1 MKRLFAAIA
10 FLTRAPL
17 PSHWQFDAAD
27 VGRASLMFP
36 VVGAGLGVVNLAVMS
51 IFKLYIPYGDRPW
64 WGPLWLPSLVVAV
77 LIVAVNARLTGA
89 LHLDGLADMA
99 DGFGGGH
106 TREDVLRIMRDHVI
120 GSYGAVALM
129 LLVLLKVAALSTL
142 INDDGDATYLILAPV
157 IGRWASTPLGH
168 FLPYARREGGLGLA
182 VTNHVGR
189 FELIGSTV
197 LTAVCV
203 LLLAGWRGA
212 VCWLAAILVTSIIAR
227 MCMRRIGGVTG
238 DTLGANTELCEVV
251 VLLMGIALKR

>member
-36 VVGAGLGVVNLAVMS
+36 LVGAGLGVVSLAVMS
-51 IFKLYIPYGDRPW
+51 IFRLHIPHGGQPW
-64 WGPLWLPSLVVAV
+64 WGPLWLPSPVVAV
-77 LIVAVNARLTGA
+77 LIVAVSARLTGA

-120 GSYGAVALM
+120 GAYGAVALI
-129 LLVLLKVAALSTL
+129 LLILLKVAALSAL
-142 INDDGDATYLILAPV
+142 INADGGATYLIIAPV
-157 IGRWASTPLGH
+157 LGRWASTPLGY
-168 FLPYARREGGLGLA
+168 FLPYARREGGLGVA

-189 FELIGSTV
+189 FELIGSTA

-203 LLLAGWRGA
+203 LPLAGWRGE
-212 VCWLAAILVTSIIAR
+212 VCWLAAILVTSITGR

-238 DTLGANTELCEVV
+238 DTLGANTEVCEAA
-251 VLLMGIALKR
+251 VLLVGIAFKG

>member
-36 VVGAGLGVVNLAVMS
+36 VVGAGLGIVNLAVMS

-64 WGPLWLPSLVVAV
+64 WGPLWLPSLVVGGF
-77 LIVAVNARLTGA
+77 IVAVNARLTGA

-120 GSYGAVALM
+120 GSYGAVALI

-157 IGRWASTPLGH
+157 LGRWASTPLGH

-203 LLLAGWRGA
+203 LPLAGWRGA

-238 DTLGANTELCEVV
+238 DTLGANTELCEAV
-251 VLLMGIALKR
+251 VLLMGIALKG